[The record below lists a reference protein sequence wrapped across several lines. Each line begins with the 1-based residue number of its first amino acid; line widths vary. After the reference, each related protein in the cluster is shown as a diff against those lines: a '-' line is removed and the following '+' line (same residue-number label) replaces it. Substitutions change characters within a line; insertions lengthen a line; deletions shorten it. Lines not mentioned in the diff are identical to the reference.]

1 MFTKDDVKYIPVAHG
16 DGNGNMSYYPC
27 VRLVEKNL
35 LQPDFY
41 DTYQIKRNE
50 ILFVNN
56 KPWYEVKHLEQ
67 RMNKK
72 AFDYQSRVGYKA
84 ELLMP
89 NGREL
94 PDDIDCFTTDVDS
107 IIKGLN
113 RGYLAKDD
121 RAFHARGENGAYFE
135 GKDVVL
141 TVNFTAGYPY
151 VNDPWLPKLK
161 HKSELY
167 DSYDECVEACETLTR
182 RWEKEQAMS
191 DKDWSIREARKYLNV
206 KLSHNTELVE
216 KYMAEFCKL
225 PNVENMELFYVN
237 DKVKYKNFYNA
248 AEWGY
253 LEI

>member
-1 MFTKDDVKYIPVAHG
+1 MFTKDNVKYIPVAHG

-27 VRLVEKNL
+27 VLLVEKNL

-41 DTYQIKRNE
+41 DTYQIQINRV
-50 ILFVNN
+50 LFVNN
-56 KPWYEVKHLEQ
+56 EPWYEVKQLEQ

-72 AFDYQSRVGYKA
+72 AFDYQTHVSYKM
-84 ELLMP
+84 EYLMP
-89 NGREL
+89 DGREL
-94 PDDIDCFTTDVDS
+94 PNIDYFVNDVDA
-107 IIKGLN
+107 IVKGLN
-113 RGYLAKDD
+113 RGHLAKDD
-121 RAFHARGENGAYFE
+121 RIYHVHDENNAYFE

-167 DSYDECVEACETLTR
+167 NDYDECVEACETLTR
-182 RWEKEQAMS
+182 RWQKEQAMS
-191 DKDWSIREARKYLNV
+191 DKDWSIREARKYLNI